1 MIVDAS
7 VVVAI
12 ICREP
17 GYERLIA
24 RLRDAE
30 VLGIGTPTLAE
41 IGIVLEGRLGL
52 DGRTVLDRFL
62 QDFEVVAVPF
72 GRLHWREAV
81 DAFRRFGTGRHRA
94 GLSFGDCMSY
104 ATARLAA
111 RPLLYVGEGFP
122 HTDVERA

>member
-1 MIVDAS
+1 MIVDGS

-17 GYERLIA
+17 GWEQLIA

-81 DAFRRFGTGRHRA
+81 DAFRRFGKGRHRA